1 MSKKEYARSALLL
14 LLIVSSSIVVLKAP
28 PGLAQDTFKEAR
40 LVYVLDCVKFYI
52 KETEDSDWRKV
63 GVRTHFEYSL
73 TGTNPED
80 GETFEYTIKVDV
92 SPADSFEVL
101 ITSSQS
107 GEPDIQV
114 LEEKEQLFFVTFN
127 ISAQK
132 VSGKKSYPVIM
143 SYSNMVFNPDRDWR
157 SLYLQYKLIGGY
169 DKRWRTDQTVSFPLP
184 GKAIARTE
192 RPRTKFYV
200 EDVIEYYY
208 ERRGKAPDY
217 IYFAIHLFSSSYASH
232 PLKNLKPDAVA
243 FHVYFRLEPTLSIV
257 KGGDDVRIVENHPES
272 GILTP
277 GSTASFSLLV
287 DFTLSSHKETKLI
300 MDILVVCVNE
310 KGEKKKY
317 YLEDNYADSKIVT
330 AGSGRER
337 LEHSITVPD
346 KFKGMAVKGIIVI
359 VYLQNP
365 EYREGSMMNW
375 YLDLDF
381 IEYSVGKPKTSIS
394 LTLSSDKVVAESKEA
409 IEVTVRVNENGKP
422 ARNVE
427 VGVIILNPNEWL
439 GNLQIV
445 INGIKRGAAA
455 SLLTDE
461 GGVARF
467 KLLAPA
473 INTEEY
479 LSRFS
484 IYGKPPFPATQ
495 TLKVYVGTESVMREL
510 HVLQPRMAFI
520 RAVKLANGPHGLLT
534 QAKPAANVE
543 IRLLELKSNA
553 LIKTVKTNR
562 DGLAILTLGDK
573 NVKVEALDP
582 VTGVKR
588 GCLINKKVKVKHLLF
603 ILSTD
608 KEYVQSLRDRVR
620 AFLSWVSSSELDKIA
635 DVTIK
640 YGSSTQH
647 VTTWWGWKAH
657 IEIKKDD
664 LEKALSGD
672 CEALADFEES
682 IFHEWGHHV
691 NWVLRGSTIT
701 SSVETPFTPAEG
713 TDIWNAEQVAFE
725 EGTADLFAHLLL
737 LSNLNLFKTEK
748 GMYRQYTDILK
759 GEKNAV
765 KEAISK
771 YMVHGNYFSGTV
783 VAFVQDLYGHEY
795 VASHPDEVYKDFIKT
810 MRRCGGTRLR
820 DFIIEKAIEAKAS
833 GNIDLLKK
841 IELLVEGYSIVYP
854 RLIFTE
860 HHIYKIQEYHIRG
873 LEWGECKPSQAKVQL
888 IRGGKKYLVRPGIIL
903 SPGDTLVI
911 PKGVKLVF
919 TVRMQNG
926 KIGIYIVNG
935 GSLKGGRITFKKELT
950 IDNVAIY
957 VKKAPIEVRDPR
969 GGRRIRIKP
978 ISTEYLIVETGED
991 LEINALNGSIG
1002 IYYHNGSLILTLKEG
1017 YKVDFKG
1024 WNTVSKPSKIDYSKL
1039 DRWWAKA
1046 EANMI
1051 GFITEDTEEGT
1062 YELLDYIRIVNIEPK
1077 SGTELITEKTYTFKL
1092 TVNYSFTSADYGYIG
1107 LVAKIN
1113 DPKNPGIARKK
1124 IPIHGCKIAD
1134 IKDLTLNVDVPSDAE
1149 KLYVAVLLLKGNET
1163 STDIY
1168 DVVEYPVRKGG
1179 CLIATA
1185 TFGSELSPE
1194 VNFLRSFRD
1203 QEVLSTFAGRCFMK
1217 AFNRFYYSW
1226 SPYVADYIRKN
1237 SYVRMAF
1244 KIPLY
1249 PLIMTLRLSS
1259 IIYHCLGFFPEA
1271 AILTAGYVASSLI
1284 GSVYLGLPLSP
1295 IKRFRRM
1302 KRRVLKAWIFS
1313 LLLTLISIVLAEA
1326 AYSTHLMMAT
1336 TTIFVLLNIG
1346 FSSILTGTSIAKG
1359 ASTLAKMIK
1368 RIKI

>member
-14 LLIVSSSIVVLKAP
+14 LLLVSSSIVVLRAP

-40 LVYVLDCVKFYI
+40 LVYVLDYVKFYI
-52 KETEDSDWRKV
+52 KETENSNLRDV

-73 TGTNPED
+73 TGTNPKA
-80 GETFEYTIKVDV
+80 GETFEYTVKVDV
-92 SPADSFEVL
+92 SPVDSFEVL
-101 ITSSQS
+101 ITSSES
-107 GEPDIQV
+107 GKPDIQV

-127 ISAQK
+127 ISAQR

-143 SYSNMVFNPDRDWR
+143 SYANMVFNPDRDWK
-157 SLYLQYKLIGGY
+157 SLYLEYECIDMGGK
-169 DKRWRTDQTVSFPLP
+169 KRWITSHTASFPLP
-184 GKAIARTE
+184 GNGIARTARE
-192 RPRTKFYV
+192 RFCTKYCV

-208 ERRGKAPDY
+208 KRRGKAPDY
-217 IYFAIHLFSSSYASH
+217 IYFSINLFSSSYAFQS
-232 PLKNLKPDAVA
+232 LENLKPAAVA
-243 FHVYFRLEPTLSIV
+243 FSVYFRLEPTLSIV
-257 KGGDDVRIVENHPES
+257 KGGDDVRIVENHPEP
-272 GILTP
+272 GTLTP
-277 GSTASFSLLV
+277 GSTVSFSLLV
-287 DFTLSSHKETKLI
+287 DYTLSSYKETKLI

-310 KGEKKKY
+310 KGEEKKY
-317 YLEDNYADSKIVT
+317 YLEDSYADSKIVT

-346 KFKGMAVKGIIVI
+346 KFKGMPVKGIIVI

-381 IEYSVGKPKTSIS
+381 IEYSVGKPKISIS

-409 IEVTVRVNENGKP
+409 IEVTVKVSENGKP

-439 GNLQIV
+439 GNFQV
-445 INGIKRGAAA
+445 MAKGVKHGAAA

-467 KLLAPA
+467 KLLAPT
-473 INTEEY
+473 INTKEY
-479 LSRFS
+479 LSHFS
-484 IYGKPPFPATQ
+484 IYDEPPFPATQ

-520 RAVKLANGPHGLLT
+520 RAVKLATDPHGLLT
-534 QAKPAANVE
+534 ETKPAANVE

-588 GCLINKKVKVKHLLF
+588 TSSISKKVKVKHLLF

-608 KEYVQSLRDRVR
+608 KEYIQSLRDRVR
-620 AFLSWVSSSELDKIA
+620 TFLSWVSLSELDKIA

-691 NWVLRGSTIT
+691 NWVLRGSTIE
-701 SSVETPFTPAEG
+701 SDVETPFTPAKG
-713 TDIWNAEQVAFE
+713 TDIWKAEQVAFE

-765 KEAISK
+765 KEAIRK

-820 DFIIEKAIEAKAS
+820 DFIFEKRRQAKAS
-833 GNIDLLKK
+833 RNIDLLKK
-841 IELLVEGYSIVYP
+841 IELLVKDYSIDLSFV
-854 RLIFTE
+854 IF
-860 HHIYKIQEYHIRG
+860 QEYHVRG
-873 LEWGECKPSQAKVQL
+873 LEWGERSPLEAKVQL
-888 IRGGKKYLVRPGIIL
+888 IRGGKKYPVIPGIIL
-903 SPGDTLVI
+903 CPGDTLVI
-911 PKGVKLVF
+911 PKGVKLVL

-926 KIGIYIVNG
+926 KIGIYLVNG
-935 GSLKGGRITFKKELT
+935 GSFKGGRITIQEEFT
-950 IDNVAIY
+950 IDNVAVY
-957 VKKAPIEVRDPR
+957 VRKAPIEVKDPR
-969 GGRRIRIKP
+969 RERRIRIEP
-978 ISTEYLIVETGED
+978 TSTEYLVVETGGD

-1002 IYYHNGSLILTLKEG
+1002 IYDHNGSLILTLKEG

-1024 WNTVSKPSKIDYSKL
+1024 WSAVSKPSKIDYSKL
-1039 DRWWAKA
+1039 DRWWVKA

-1051 GFITEDTEEGT
+1051 GFIAEDIEEEGT
-1062 YELLDYIRIVNIEPK
+1062 HELLDYIRIVNIEPE

-1113 DPKNPGIARKK
+1113 DLKNPSIVRKK
-1124 IPIHGCKIAD
+1124 IPIYGCKIAD
-1134 IKDLTLNVDVPSDAE
+1134 VKDLTLNVDVPGDAE

-1163 STDIY
+1163 STEIY
-1168 DVVEYPVRKGG
+1168 DIVEYPVKKSE

-1194 VNFLRSFRD
+1194 VKFLRSFRD
-1203 QEVLSTFAGRCFMK
+1203 QEVLSTFAGRCFMNV
-1217 AFNRFYYSW
+1217 FNDFYYSW

-1244 KIPLY
+1244 KILLY
-1249 PLIMTLRLSS
+1249 PLIMTLHLSS
-1259 IIYHCLGFFPEA
+1259 LTYHCLGFFPEA

-1302 KRRVLKAWIFS
+1302 KRRVLKAWIYS

-1326 AYSTHLMMAT
+1326 TYSTQLMMAT
-1336 TTIFVLLNIG
+1336 TAIFVLLNMG
-1346 FSSILTGTSIAKG
+1346 FSSILTGASIAKG
-1359 ASTLAKMIK
+1359 ASILSQIIK
-1368 RIKI
+1368 RIKIQS

>member
-14 LLIVSSSIVVLKAP
+14 LLLVSSSIVVLRAP

-40 LVYVLDCVKFYI
+40 LVYVLDYVKFRI
-52 KETEDSDWRKV
+52 KETENSNWRDV

-73 TGTNPED
+73 TGTNPKA
-80 GETFEYTIKVDV
+80 GETFEYTVKVDV
-92 SPADSFEVL
+92 SPVDSFEVL
-101 ITSSQS
+101 ITSSES
-107 GEPDIQV
+107 GKPDIQV

-127 ISAQK
+127 ISAQR

-143 SYSNMVFNPDRDWR
+143 SYANMVFNPDRDWK
-157 SLYLQYKLIGGY
+157 SLYLEYECIDVGGK
-169 DKRWRTDQTVSFPLP
+169 KRWITSHTASFPLP
-184 GKAIARTE
+184 GNGIARTAHE
-192 RPRTKFYV
+192 RFCTKYCV

-208 ERRGKAPDY
+208 KRRGKAPDY
-217 IYFAIHLFSSSYASH
+217 IYFSINLFSSSYAFQS
-232 PLKNLKPDAVA
+232 LENLKPAAVA
-243 FHVYFRLEPTLSIV
+243 FSVYFRLEPTLSIV
-257 KGGDDVRIVENHPES
+257 KGGDDVRIVENHPEP
-272 GILTP
+272 GTLTP
-277 GSTASFSLLV
+277 GSTVSFSLLV
-287 DFTLSSHKETKLI
+287 DYTLSSHKETKLI

-310 KGEKKKY
+310 KGEEKKY
-317 YLEDNYADSKIVT
+317 YLEDSYADSKIVT

-346 KFKGMAVKGIIVI
+346 KFKGMPVKGIIVI

-381 IEYSVGKPKTSIS
+381 IEYSVGKPKISIS

-439 GNLQIV
+439 GNFQV
-445 INGIKRGAAA
+445 MAKGVKHGAAA

-467 KLLAPA
+467 KLLAPT
-473 INTEEY
+473 INTKEY
-479 LSRFS
+479 LSHFS
-484 IYGKPPFPATQ
+484 IYDEPPFPATQ

-520 RAVKLANGPHGLLT
+520 RAVKLAKGPHGLLT
-534 QAKPAANVE
+534 ETKPAANVE
-543 IRLLELKSNA
+543 IRLLELKSGA

-582 VTGVKR
+582 ATGVKR
-588 GCLINKKVKVKHLLF
+588 SCLISKKVKVKHLMF

-608 KEYVQSLRDRVR
+608 KKYIQSLRDRVR
-620 AFLSWVSSSELDKIA
+620 AFLSWVSPSELDKIA

-640 YGSSTQH
+640 YGPSTQH

-672 CEALADFEES
+672 CESLADFEKS

-691 NWVLRGSTIT
+691 NYVLRGSTLG
-701 SSVETPFTPAEG
+701 SYMETPFKPAEG
-713 TDIWNAEQVAFE
+713 RDVWNAEQVAFE

-737 LSNLNLFKTEK
+737 LSNLNLFKIEK
-748 GMYRQYTDILK
+748 GMNRQYMDMLK

-765 KEAISK
+765 REAIGK
-771 YMVHGNYFSGTV
+771 YMVHGNYFPGTV
-783 VAFVQDLYGHEY
+783 VAVVQDLYGHDY
-795 VASHPDEVYKDFIKT
+795 VAFHPEEVYRDFIKT
-810 MRRCGGTRLR
+810 MRRNGGTRLR
-820 DFIIEKAIEAKAS
+820 DFLLEKMRQAKAS

-841 IELLVEGYSIVYP
+841 IEWLVKAYSIDLSQKFP
-854 RLIFTE
+854 
-860 HHIYKIQEYHIRG
+860 EYHIRG
-873 LEWGECKPSQAKVQL
+873 LAWGERSPSQAKVQL
-888 IRGGKKYLVRPGIIL
+888 IRGGKKYEVRPGMIL
-903 SPGDTLVI
+903 WPGDTLVV
-911 PKGVKLVF
+911 PQGVKLVF
-919 TVRMQNG
+919 TVVRRNMKTG
-926 KIGIYIVNG
+926 VYIISGNF
-935 GSLKGGRITFKKELT
+935 KGGRITLKEE
-950 IDNVAIY
+950 INIMNVAVY
-957 VKKAPIEVRDPR
+957 VRGAPIEVKDPR
-969 GGRRIRIKP
+969 GGKRLRIEP
-978 ISTEYLIVETGED
+978 TSTEYLIVETGGD
-991 LEINALNGSIG
+991 LEINALSGSIR
-1002 IYYHNGSLILTLKEG
+1002 IYNYTGNLILTLKEG

-1024 WNTVSKPSKIDYSKL
+1024 WSAVSKPSKIDYSKL
-1039 DRWWAKA
+1039 DRWWVKA
-1046 EANMI
+1046 EANMV
-1051 GFITEDTEEGT
+1051 GFVAENVGGERTR
-1062 YELLDYIRIVNIEPK
+1062 ELLDCVQIISIEPQR
-1077 SGTELITEKTYTFKL
+1077 GTELITEKTYTFKL
-1092 TVNYSFTSADYGYIG
+1092 TVNYSFTSADRGYIG

-1113 DPKNPGIARKK
+1113 DPTNPSIARKK
-1124 IPIHGCKIAD
+1124 IPIYGSKIAD
-1134 IKDLTLNVDVPSDAE
+1134 IKDFTLKVSVPSDAE

-1163 STDIY
+1163 STEIY
-1168 DVVEYPVRKGG
+1168 DVVEYPVRKSG

-1203 QEVLSTFAGRCFMK
+1203 EEVLSTFAGRCFMEV
-1217 AFNRFYYSW
+1217 FNNFYYSW

-1237 SYVRMAF
+1237 SYVRIAF
-1244 KIPLY
+1244 KILLY
-1249 PLIMTLRLSS
+1249 PLIMTLHLSS
-1259 IIYHCLGFFPEA
+1259 LTYHCLGFFPEA

-1302 KRRVLKAWIFS
+1302 KSRILKAWICL

-1326 AYSTHLMMAT
+1326 TYSTQLMMT
-1336 TTIFVLLNIG
+1336 TTAIFVLLNMG
-1346 FSSILTGTSIAKG
+1346 FSSILTGASIAKG
-1359 ASTLAKMIK
+1359 ASILSQIIK
-1368 RIKI
+1368 RIKIQS